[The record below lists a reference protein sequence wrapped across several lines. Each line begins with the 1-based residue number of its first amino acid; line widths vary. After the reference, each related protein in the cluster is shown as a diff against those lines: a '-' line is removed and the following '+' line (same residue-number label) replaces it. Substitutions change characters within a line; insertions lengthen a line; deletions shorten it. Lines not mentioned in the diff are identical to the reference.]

1 MSWQREAGNKTPS
14 RSLNPRKRE
23 LSATTYNSPLSG
35 NPPFPNPNQINNRST
50 TPNYPQYR
58 TLEECWGFP
67 VPSIDQLNNIP
78 EAFGHYYDSKTLDS
92 FRCVTHNINNI
103 PNNAFWP
110 KSRLI
115 TKMAQ
120 GADQADIRLWQ
131 ETGIYWPKVDPFDR
145 WKNRLRGFSQGV
157 ASNFSFNQLEHEIT
171 GVHQPGGTA
180 IISNCRLTSRKSN
193 QGKDPSGLGRWS
205 WMSFGD
211 EGRIQTTFFSVYR
224 PCVASSGGGTAT
236 YDQHLRHLIP
246 SQEPREQILKDL
258 ELEVK
263 LFIDKGHNIII
274 GMDAN
279 EDINGSRI

>member
-1 MSWQREAGNKTPS
+1 
-14 RSLNPRKRE
+14 
-23 LSATTYNSPLSG
+23 
-35 NPPFPNPNQINNRST
+35 
-50 TPNYPQYR
+50 
-58 TLEECWGFP
+58 
-67 VPSIDQLNNIP
+67 
-78 EAFGHYYDSKTLDS
+78 
-92 FRCVTHNINNI
+92 
-103 PNNAFWP
+103 
-110 KSRLI
+110 
-115 TKMAQ
+115 MAQ

-157 ASNFSFNQLEHEIT
+157 ASNFSFNQLDHEIT

-180 IISNCRLTSRKSN
+180 IISNCRLTSRKGN
-193 QGKDPSGLGRWS
+193 QGKDSSGLERWS

-236 YDQHLRHLIP
+236 YDQHLRHMIP

-263 LFIDKGHNIII
+263 SFTDKGHNIII

-279 EDINGSRI
+279 EDIYGSRIKRFMDTLKLHDAISALHGKK